1 VPFLFKHAI
10 DGLAEPSLAA
20 VVDPTSSG
28 LLIAAGLT
36 PPALMVAYG
45 VTRIA
50 ADGMQQLR
58 NALFA
63 YVTEGAVR
71 QTSLRAF
78 EQLMALDLSFHLN
91 RQTGALSRT
100 VERGSK
106 AVGTVLSMSVS
117 SRGLRDESPS
127 HDVPDLIYLAA
138 EGTSLLLSAWVGAAR
153 RAHRLRGRHRVGAAG
168 TPMRAGIL
176 RGDTRDHR
184 LLLGLHLW
192 RHAVAHPHPSRSKP
206 GQRHSRLRETKRQT
220 DRHTH
225 THTQTERERER

>member
-1 VPFLFKHAI
+1 MPFLFKHAI

-91 RQTGALSRT
+91 RQTGALTRT

-117 SRGLRDESPS
+117 SRGPPRRITVSRRS
-127 HDVPDLIYLAA
+127 RPDL
-138 EGTSLLLSAWVGAAR
+138 SR
-153 RAHRLRGRHRVGAAG
+153 R
-168 TPMRAGIL
+168 
-176 RGDTRDHR
+176 
-184 LLLGLHLW
+184 
-192 RHAVAHPHPSRSKP
+192 
-206 GQRHSRLRETKRQT
+206 
-220 DRHTH
+220 
-225 THTQTERERER
+225 

>member
-1 VPFLFKHAI
+1 MVRSCSCSAQRLQKLARHRQHIVTTQHSRNGSVRLTDKHTHKRARAHNIHRSCFQVATIQVPFLFKHAI

-138 EGTSLLLSAWVGAAR
+138 EGTSLLLSAG
-153 RAHRLRGRHRVGAAG
+153 
-168 TPMRAGIL
+168 
-176 RGDTRDHR
+176 
-184 LLLGLHLW
+184 
-192 RHAVAHPHPSRSKP
+192 
-206 GQRHSRLRETKRQT
+206 
-220 DRHTH
+220 
-225 THTQTERERER
+225 